1 MLKGPG
7 SRNLVLRLRDD
18 VRSVQRHGADSTFVK
33 AVREHAAKLPNTGS
47 QQHRLRYQDEN
58 WLVSLWRWIV
68 EHRKQETEWASIRRV
83 LQSVLDEIDV
93 RMEQERIAVSVSAES
108 FAEADLAEL
117 ALAQQE
123 DVASRVALH
132 QRSAS
137 AYQASADFCNRTI
150 EALRAKARIARLM
163 ASRLMHGQVAR

>member
-18 VRSVQRHGADSTFVK
+18 ARSAHHHGADSTFVK

-68 EHRKQETEWASIRRV
+68 EHRKDGTEWAAIRRV

-93 RMEQERIAVSVSAES
+93 RMEQDRVAMAISPDAY
-108 FAEADLAEL
+108 AEADLTEL

-123 DVASRVALH
+123 DTASRVALH
-132 QRSAS
+132 QRSPS
-137 AYQASADFCNRTI
+137 AYQASADFCNRQI
-150 EALRAKARIARLM
+150 EALRTKARVARLM
-163 ASRLMHGQVAR
+163 ASRLLHGQAAR